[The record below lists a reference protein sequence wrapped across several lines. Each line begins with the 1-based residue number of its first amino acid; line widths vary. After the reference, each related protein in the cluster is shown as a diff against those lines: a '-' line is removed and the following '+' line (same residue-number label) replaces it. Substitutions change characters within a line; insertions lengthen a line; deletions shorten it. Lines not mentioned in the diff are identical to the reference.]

1 MNNFNSKL
9 SQLYKQISHELSN
22 EFDIVLSPK
31 NPYIIENANILIS
44 SYKKITLILFLTKK
58 EINDFEYLLYN
69 IYLLRLGYPLEAN
82 IIIYTEKDTNI
93 NYIDNLE
100 SMKQVN
106 FLNSKSELLKFI
118 KFNNN
123 FTLLDDDQRQNLIR
137 VKNEN
142 FYRSNLIFLS
152 TYQKNKNL
160 TDSIQY
166 EQLLNQYK
174 KDDLFY
180 LKNRR
185 IKKFNTFIKESLI
198 AVETLK
204 SKENYLHNLK
214 TLSFYSFLN
223 NFNLDNDYI
232 GFTDNE
238 LPNCLLYDN
247 LAQNDNELYIYN
259 SLSFSNLYLSK
270 LNNND
275 DNFYNTYYKFGQ
287 RYNEKLFK
295 FRNYNENKNKKY
307 YSSNQVKNKSS

>member
-58 EINDFEYLLYN
+58 EINDFEYLLYK
-69 IYLLRLGYPLEAN
+69 IYLLRLAYPVEAN

-123 FTLLDDDQRQNLIR
+123 FTLLDDDLRQNLIR

-232 GFTDNE
+232 GFTNNE

-307 YSSNQVKNKSS
+307 

>member
-1 MNNFNSKL
+1 
-9 SQLYKQISHELSN
+9 
-22 EFDIVLSPK
+22 
-31 NPYIIENANILIS
+31 
-44 SYKKITLILFLTKK
+44 
-58 EINDFEYLLYN
+58 
-69 IYLLRLGYPLEAN
+69 
-82 IIIYTEKDTNI
+82 
-93 NYIDNLE
+93 
-100 SMKQVN
+100 MKQVN

-123 FTLLDDDQRQNLIR
+123 FTLLDDDLRQNLIR

-232 GFTDNE
+232 GFTNNE

-307 YSSNQVKNKSS
+307 

>member
-44 SYKKITLILFLTKK
+44 SYKQITLILFLTKK
-58 EINDFEYLLYN
+58 EINDFEYLLYK
-69 IYLLRLGYPLEAN
+69 IYLLRLAYPVEAN

-123 FTLLDDDQRQNLIR
+123 FTLLDDDLRQNLIR

-307 YSSNQVKNKSS
+307 

>member
-58 EINDFEYLLYN
+58 EINDFEYLLFKS
-69 IYLLRLGYPLEAN
+69 YLLRLAYPVEAN

-123 FTLLDDDQRQNLIR
+123 FTLLDDDLRQNLIR

-307 YSSNQVKNKSS
+307 

>member
-44 SYKKITLILFLTKK
+44 SYKKITLILFLTQK
-58 EINDFEYLLYN
+58 EINDFEYLLYK
-69 IYLLRLGYPLEAN
+69 IYLLRLAYPVEAN

-123 FTLLDDDQRQNLIR
+123 FTLLDDDLRQNLIR

-307 YSSNQVKNKSS
+307 

>member
-58 EINDFEYLLYN
+58 EINDFEYLLYK
-69 IYLLRLGYPLEAN
+69 IYLLRLAYPVEAN

-123 FTLLDDDQRQNLIR
+123 FTLLDDDLRQNLIR

-307 YSSNQVKNKSS
+307 

>member
-58 EINDFEYLLYN
+58 EINDFEYLLYK
-69 IYLLRLGYPLEAN
+69 IYLLRLAYPVEAN

-123 FTLLDDDQRQNLIR
+123 FTLLDDDLRQNLIR

-204 SKENYLHNLK
+204 SKEYYLHNLK

-307 YSSNQVKNKSS
+307 

>member
-31 NPYIIENANILIS
+31 NPYIIENANILIP
-44 SYKKITLILFLTKK
+44 SYKKIILILLLTKK
-58 EINDFEYLLYN
+58 EINDFEYLLYK
-69 IYLLRLGYPLEAN
+69 IYLLRLAYPVEAN

-123 FTLLDDDQRQNLIR
+123 FTLLDDDLRQNLIR

-307 YSSNQVKNKSS
+307 

>member
-58 EINDFEYLLYN
+58 EINDFEYLLYK
-69 IYLLRLGYPLEAN
+69 IYLLRLAYPVEAN

-93 NYIDNLE
+93 NAIDNLE

-123 FTLLDDDQRQNLIR
+123 FTLLDDDLRQNLIR

-247 LAQNDNELYIYN
+247 LAQNNNELYIYN

-307 YSSNQVKNKSS
+307 